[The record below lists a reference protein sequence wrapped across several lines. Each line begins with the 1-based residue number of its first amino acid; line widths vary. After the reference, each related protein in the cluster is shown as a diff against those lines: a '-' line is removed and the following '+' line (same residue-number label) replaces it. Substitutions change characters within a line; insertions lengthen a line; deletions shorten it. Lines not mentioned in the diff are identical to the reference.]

1 MEEDL
6 KRTCPICG
14 RTFEIPWCDDWV
26 YKRKKYGGGGY
37 EYYCRWNCFR
47 EEESRREKKKAMT
60 LEEANRS
67 PWARKE
73 PIDSRELA
81 EKLMEII
88 AEDGPEAAAGHL
100 ESLGYTAWK
109 KWYNLKIWAEKHDPG
124 MRKKMPEKLTDRRR
138 KDA

>member
-1 MEEDL
+1 MEEEL

-37 EYYCRWNCFR
+37 EYYCRYNCFR
-47 EEESRREKKKAMT
+47 EAERRHEKRKKMT

-81 EKLMEII
+81 EKLMAII
-88 AEDGPEAAAGHL
+88 AEDGTEAAAKHL

-109 KWYNLKIWAEKHDPG
+109 KWYNLKVWAEKHDPEL
-124 MRKKMPEKLTDRRR
+124 RARMPEKLTDRRR